1 MGLGMSVGSPSG
13 PGQQGDTLL
22 WVAGGVLAAVV
33 LAWLALTRPWSSEP
47 QVTLPAASAIPVML
61 PEVSV
66 PAASPGELT
75 DEAVSNPLRL
85 AELAFEAGM
94 LLEPEAYSAWALYQ
108 RALQLV
114 PGDPI
119 AVAGLERVVSELL
132 RRAEVA
138 LQQGRHADAQ
148 GLADTVLAALPGHE
162 RATALAASIVE
173 AESRERA
180 ALEAAAAPPPARVA
194 AAATGAN
201 RPAGSA
207 AARPAVEPDPL
218 ASTLEEF
225 DAALAA
231 GRLLAPA
238 DRNAIQLL
246 ASLMQLGPSEPR
258 TGDARARLSDALLDS
273 AEDAIAALDADAATT
288 WLREAAGL
296 GVAPARIA
304 ALEANL
310 VERLIAAESA
320 RPVPATALTLTRYSA
335 PQYPGRAL
343 DRRIEGWV
351 DLEFTIGT
359 DGVPHD
365 VTITDGSHENFFRS
379 EAIRAV
385 EQWRFEPREFHGRVI
400 EQRSYTRIRFAVEQ

>member
-1 MGLGMSVGSPSG
+1 MSVRSPGG

-47 QVTLPAASAIPVML
+47 QRTLPAPGPIPVTL
-61 PEVSV
+61 PEVSA
-66 PAASPGELT
+66 PAVSQRGLT

-114 PGDPI
+114 PGDPV
-119 AVAGLERVVSELL
+119 AVAGFERVVSELL

-138 LQQGRHADAQ
+138 MQQGRHADAQ

-162 RATALAASIVE
+162 RAIALAASIVE
-173 AESRERA
+173 AEARERA
-180 ALEAAAAPPPARVA
+180 ALEAAAAPPPAPVA

-201 RPAGSA
+201 RPRVSA
-207 AARPAVEPDPL
+207 AAPPAAAPDPF

-238 DRNAIQLL
+238 DRNASQLL
-246 ASLMQLGPSEPR
+246 ASLMQLEPSEPR
-258 TGDARARLSDALLDS
+258 AADARARLSSALLER
-273 AEDAIAALDADAATT
+273 AEDAIAALDADAAAT
-288 WLREAAGL
+288 WLREARGL

-304 ALEANL
+304 ALEANF
-310 VERLIAAESA
+310 VERLVAAESA

-335 PQYPGRAL
+335 PQYPVRAL
-343 DRRIEGWV
+343 DRGIEGWV
-351 DLEFTIGT
+351 DLEFTIGA
-359 DGVPHD
+359 DGVPRD
-365 VTITDGSHENFFRS
+365 VTITDGSHESFFRG

-400 EQRSYTRIRFAVEQ
+400 EQRSYARIRFAVEQ